1 MQGGAAEAAGYS
13 PSEETL
19 QRFWE
24 HCEDILARAAV
35 EVPEAS
41 LDADTQAQ
49 RLEHAKLEQVLYATT
64 PAAVQALTSV
74 WHCAVI
80 NTAQGMFHSAR
91 LISHLSETVGRLQQ
105 LFYVWTD

>member
-1 MQGGAAEAAGYS
+1 MHNGGPCMQGGAAEAAGYR

-49 RLEHAKLEQVLYATT
+49 RLEHTKLQQVLSCFCLKM
-64 PAAVQALTSV
+64 V
-74 WHCAVI
+74 
-80 NTAQGMFHSAR
+80 M
-91 LISHLSETVGRLQQ
+91 
-105 LFYVWTD
+105 

>member
-1 MQGGAAEAAGYS
+1 LRLIQGGAAEAAGYK

-24 HCEDILARAAV
+24 HCEDVLGREAV

-49 RLEHAKLEQVLYATT
+49 RFAHAKLEQVPHL
-64 PAAVQALTSV
+64 
-74 WHCAVI
+74 CASLSSS
-80 NTAQGMFHSAR
+80 MSA
-91 LISHLSETVGRLQQ
+91 
-105 LFYVWTD
+105 